1 MRILVTGASGLI
13 GSNLVD
19 GLQKEGHEVRAIY
32 RTHLKD
38 AHTHTTVH
46 WYNTSAEIEWIQGD
60 LLDSNFCNE
69 ITKDISANG
78 TLIAYLER
86 PAGENNPQRWSQFP
100 QYCLACDDEDQAP
113 SFTYF
118 SYGEGIVRISMQSKT
133 NVWPM
138 AEILKGKKIK
148 ITIINCYFDLP
159 KY

>member
-1 MRILVTGASGLI
+1 MCLTTTSLISCVSI
-13 GSNLVD
+13 GSNNNDLDQEESQNKTLFLEIDKPSYISEDNLYGNFVF
-19 GLQKEGHEVRAIY
+19 EV
-32 RTHLKD
+32 
-38 AHTHTTVH
+38 
-46 WYNTSAEIEWIQGD
+46 
-60 LLDSNFCNE
+60 NE

-133 NVWPM
+133 NVRPM
-138 AEILKGKKIK
+138 AEVLKGKKIK
-148 ITIINCYFDLP
+148 ITIIN
-159 KY
+159 

>member
-1 MRILVTGASGLI
+1 MKNTYSLLILFSVCLTTTSLI
-13 GSNLVD
+13 SCVSIWSNNNDLDQEESQNKTLFLEIDKPSYISEDNLYGIFVF
-19 GLQKEGHEVRAIY
+19 EV
-32 RTHLKD
+32 
-38 AHTHTTVH
+38 
-46 WYNTSAEIEWIQGD
+46 
-60 LLDSNFCNE
+60 NE

-133 NVWPM
+133 DVRPM
-138 AEILKGKKIK
+138 AEVLKGKKIK
-148 ITIINCYFDLP
+148 ITII
-159 KY
+159 K

>member
-1 MRILVTGASGLI
+1 MKNTFTLLILFSVCMTTTSLMSCVSI
-13 GSNLVD
+13 GSNNNDLDQEESQSKTLFLEIDNPSFISEDNLYGNFVF
-19 GLQKEGHEVRAIY
+19 EV
-32 RTHLKD
+32 
-38 AHTHTTVH
+38 
-46 WYNTSAEIEWIQGD
+46 
-60 LLDSNFCNE
+60 NE

-133 NVWPM
+133 NVRPM
-138 AEILKGKKIK
+138 AEVLKGKKIK
-148 ITIINCYFDLP
+148 ITIIN
-159 KY
+159 

>member
-1 MRILVTGASGLI
+1 MKNTFTLLILFLVCMINTTLI
-13 GSNLVD
+13 SCVGTGSNNNDLNQEESQNKTLFLEIDKPSFISEDNLYGNFVF
-19 GLQKEGHEVRAIY
+19 EV
-32 RTHLKD
+32 
-38 AHTHTTVH
+38 
-46 WYNTSAEIEWIQGD
+46 
-60 LLDSNFCNE
+60 NE

-133 NVWPM
+133 NVRPM
-138 AEILKGKKIK
+138 AEVLKGKKIK
-148 ITIINCYFDLP
+148 ITIIN
-159 KY
+159 